1 MTSMHGIKHFIFLPV
16 YLRGGSSR
24 KGAFSCHDIIK
35 VLIVLKH
42 TYQYLNE
49 TTNELRKSN
58 RIKLHFAA
66 PHHAYYY
73 KAIITIL
80 LFIKR
85 RKKLKKNV
93 LNKSG

>member
-16 YLRGGSSR
+16 YLTGGSSR

-35 VLIVLKH
+35 LLIFLKH

-58 RIKLHFAA
+58 RIKLHFAP
-66 PHHAYYY
+66 PHHEDNYRAFF
-73 KAIITIL
+73 TCL
-80 LFIKR
+80 LFIICSNN
-85 RKKLKKNV
+85 LKKNV